1 MTGRAL
7 SSGWRPISAAERKAE
22 APPGGLRRYRHE
34 TDFSVIKLPN
44 SAGLMAPSPTT
55 GITGAAMDDTALDRE
70 AYSEKL
76 DELDHLL
83 NDADV
88 PLEPGRVWS
97 LLAELTRHDLA
108 GPPREASP

>member
-1 MTGRAL
+1 
-7 SSGWRPISAAERKAE
+7 
-22 APPGGLRRYRHE
+22 
-34 TDFSVIKLPN
+34 
-44 SAGLMAPSPTT
+44 
-55 GITGAAMDDTALDRE
+55 MDDTALDRD

-88 PLEPGRVWS
+88 PLEPGRVWW

-108 GPPREASP
+108 GPGTTAEPLSGIF